1 MFCPNCGTNL
11 PDDGKTKFCVN
22 CGTPITIISPTREY
36 DDFPKAPGIGRTCA
50 VIICLLLIAGGA
62 AGGILYFADHGLEMP
77 QNTDL
82 TTAPSVT
89 VFSET
94 NDAQAVTTTVALD
107 SDESTSS
114 EKTGSANGGGI
125 VNRRFDFVTP
135 NGLDTYVNV
144 HFNRDAYELYH
155 KKPRYFQPDEFIYY
169 IDNPIND
176 EVVSAMSEA
185 MTKLADEQGYSHKE
199 LAYMAIRLV
208 QSISYVNDKDS
219 TGKEDYPK
227 YPIETVYEME
237 GDCEDLSILLVALL
251 RKMGFETCFV
261 VFSDHVG
268 VGIRLDDAENGTYF
282 EYDGVKYYYV
292 ETTADGWNIGAYP
305 EELSTDARLYFIKKK
320 AKN

>member
-22 CGTPITIISPTREY
+22 CGTPVTIISPEREY
-36 DDFPKAPGIGRTCA
+36 DDFPKAPGIGRACA

-62 AGGILYFADHGLEMP
+62 AGGILYFADHGLELP
-77 QNTDL
+77 QK
-82 TTAPSVT
+82 A
-89 VFSET
+89 
-94 NDAQAVTTTVALD
+94 AVTSEQAATVSSITDDTPTDKPA
-107 SDESTSS
+107 ESVSS
-114 EKTGSANGGGI
+114 GKTKSAGGYGI
-125 VNRRFDFVTP
+125 VDRRFDFVTP
-135 NGLDTYVNV
+135 NGLDTYVKV
-144 HFNRDAYELYH
+144 HFNREAYELYH
-155 KKPRYFQPDEFIYY
+155 AKPRYYQPDEFIYY
-169 IDNPIND
+169 IDNPVND
-176 EVVSAMSEA
+176 EVVSAMSDA
-185 MTKLADEQGYSHKE
+185 MMQLADEQEYSHKE

-219 TGKEDYPK
+219 TGREDYPK

-237 GDCEDLSILLVALL
+237 GDCEDLSILLVGLL

-320 AKN
+320 K